1 MVTRRW
7 LACVLALVVSASA
20 GLASAQED
28 KSKMAM
34 TDLSQVDEDFAFQG
48 EYVGKVTVGQR
59 GTVAIGLQVVALG
72 DGQFQAVEYPGGLP
86 AAGWIGHGRVQ
97 LAGARSGNAVRLEGY
112 PLEITLENGE
122 AHVAFVGGSPA
133 GLLRRVHRTSS
144 TYNAAPPAG
153 ADVLFDGKNTD
164 QFKNGRMTDNG
175 LLMVGTE
182 TVKNYQNFR
191 LHVEFKLP
199 YMPYAREQ
207 GRANSGVYLNG
218 RYEVQILDSFGLEG
232 ADNEAGALY
241 RYKKPDVNM
250 CFEPLVWQTYD
261 IEMTA
266 PKFNAAGEKTA
277 SARLTVRHNGVVIH
291 DDIEVTRKSGGGAEE
306 GPNALP
312 ISLQDHGNPVV
323 FRNIWIVDYDKK
335 EECCCYVC
343 NRRGNKCCCVTC
355 GK

>member
-343 NRRGNKCCCVTC
+343 NRRGNKCCCVSC